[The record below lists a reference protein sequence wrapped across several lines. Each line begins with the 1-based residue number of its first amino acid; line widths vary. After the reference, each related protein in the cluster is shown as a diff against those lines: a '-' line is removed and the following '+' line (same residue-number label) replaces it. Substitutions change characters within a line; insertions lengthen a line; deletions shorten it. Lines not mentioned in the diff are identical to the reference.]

1 MRMTKLIDTLRVRS
15 HLWRS
20 CFVKWCGGVFGIWG
34 VVVSFIS
41 LDDLGLNST
50 CLKIM
55 ALLVL
60 LILSCVGSAAHAA
73 LKRNREFWS
82 CGAHR
87 CRRVMGI
94 CFRLQTILKVAIVV
108 A

>member
-1 MRMTKLIDTLRVRS
+1 MRRNKLIDTLRVRS

-50 CLKIM
+50 
-55 ALLVL
+55 ALRSWL
-60 LILSCVGSAAHAA
+60 
-73 LKRNREFWS
+73 FWS
-82 CGAHR
+82 CSFCRAWAVLSTPLLREIESFGLVAAHR

-94 CFRLQTILKVAIVV
+94 CFRLQTILKVVIVV

>member
-1 MRMTKLIDTLRVRS
+1 MNKLIDTLRVRS

-41 LDDLGLNST
+41 PDDLGLNNT

-60 LILSCVGSAAHAA
+60 LFLWQLIVAGVLWGFV
-73 LKRNREFWS
+73 FV
-82 CGAHR
+82 
-87 CRRVMGI
+87 CRR
-94 CFRLQTILKVAIVV
+94 F
-108 A
+108 

>member
-1 MRMTKLIDTLRVRS
+1 MNKLIDTLRVRS

-41 LDDLGLNST
+41 PDDLGLNNT

-60 LILSCVGSAAHAA
+60 LFLCAWAVLPTPLLREIESFGLVAA
-73 LKRNREFWS
+73 R
-82 CGAHR
+82 R

-94 CFRLQTILKVAIVV
+94 CFRL
-108 A
+108 